1 MFIYQ
6 QFIFAHWRVRYLSIS
21 ISIFCSQDLKTT
33 VNLSDEMRQVTQQNA
48 KQVCMC
54 NAVSCVA
61 HIHNIYNNIYNTTI
75 FTTQQY
81 LLNNLCTC
89 KVHTRSV
96 PYSGMLTSCVPYGEF
111 WPVVCTVWWM
121 LTSGSSWPGVFTG
134 SLEWGRQH
142 RCTAMH

>member
-1 MFIYQ
+1 MYVEVKFDFCNQLTKTFLVECLFINSL
-6 QFIFAHWRVRYLSIS
+6 FLLIGEFAIFSIS

-61 HIHNIYNNIYNTTI
+61 YIHNIYNNIYNTTI

-81 LLNNLCTC
+81 LRHNNI
-89 KVHTRSV
+89 
-96 PYSGMLTSCVPYGEF
+96 YSTIYAPSKCIHAVYRIVE
-111 WPVVCTVWWM
+111 C
-121 LTSGSSWPGVFTG
+121 
-134 SLEWGRQH
+134 
-142 RCTAMH
+142 